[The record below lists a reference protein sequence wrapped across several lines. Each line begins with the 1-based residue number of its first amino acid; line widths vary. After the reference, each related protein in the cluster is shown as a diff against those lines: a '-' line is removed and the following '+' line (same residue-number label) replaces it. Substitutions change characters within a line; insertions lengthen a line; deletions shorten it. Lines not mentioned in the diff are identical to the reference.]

1 MGSDIHFT
9 LYFTEIYSDAKFAEI
24 PILSSGLPRI
34 FVKYLLSSSPQISPK
49 PFITFPGF
57 RILLT

>member
-34 FVKYLLSSSPQISPK
+34 FVKYLLSSRFLPNHSSP
-49 PFITFPGF
+49 F
-57 RILLT
+57 LALEYY